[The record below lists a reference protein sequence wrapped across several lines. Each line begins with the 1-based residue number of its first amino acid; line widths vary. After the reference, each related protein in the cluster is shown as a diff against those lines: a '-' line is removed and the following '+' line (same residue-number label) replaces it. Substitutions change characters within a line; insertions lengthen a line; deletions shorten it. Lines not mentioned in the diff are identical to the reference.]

1 MTTDSASTTTYRLL
15 DGKLI
20 SAAILEGIAAEVESM
35 KSKGEKAPHLCAIL
49 VGSDGASETYVASK
63 IRNCEKVGFESSL
76 IRFPDTVSEP
86 ELLDRIRAVNE
97 DPSIDGLL
105 VQLPLPAHINVQR
118 VTETILPSKDVDGFH
133 PINQG
138 RMLQNLPCFLP
149 ATPFGIL
156 LMMKHA
162 GISTAGKHCV
172 VVGRS
177 NIVGL
182 PMSVLMGRNADPGNC
197 TVTLCHSRTKDLP
210 AVTRT
215 ADILIAAIGKPE
227 FIKAD
232 MVKEGA
238 VVIDVGIIR
247 IEDTSSKNGYRIVG
261 DVDFKNVAPK
271 CSHISPVPGGVG
283 LMTIAGL
290 LKNTLLASKGEIHF

>member
-1 MTTDSASTTTYRLL
+1 MITDSASTFRLL
-15 DGKLI
+15 DGKVI
-20 SAAILEGIAAEVESM
+20 SAAILEGIANEVDSM
-35 KSKGEKAPHLCAIL
+35 KSVGKRAPHLCAIL
-49 VGSDGASETYVASK
+49 IGADGASETYVASK
-63 IRNCEKVGFESSL
+63 IRNCQKVGFESSL
-76 IRFPDTVSEP
+76 IRFDNTVTEG
-86 ELLDRIRAVNE
+86 ELVQKIREVNE

-105 VQLPLPAHINVQR
+105 VQLPLPAHINVQL
-118 VTETILPSKDVDGFH
+118 VTETIDPSKDVDGFH